1 MKNKLKKVLSTK
13 LKNYMLYLGKCYARI
28 KFDFFSP
35 SGIGGPR
42 NLAVRKLQFT
52 AN

>member
-1 MKNKLKKVLSTK
+1 MKNKLNKILSSK
-13 LKNYMLYLGKCYARI
+13 LKNYILYLGKYYATLI
-28 KFDFFSP
+28 FST